1 MDKFAR
7 DVITELNKFRTNPK
21 YVQHQCEI
29 IRTGFSRLRAGDPFL
44 TEIDVFVKELDSLKP
59 LKTLE
64 FNDVLAEAAKKELP
78 NFRGSTSY
86 QRYKRTSALKGIVPD
101 FYLAANPALCADDG
115 AEEPINVLTKILLNK
130 LDKYKEGR
138 KILCD
143 PTFTQIG
150 IAHEVFDEENMVV
163 MIFSQKHVEPIKKT
177 KNDFVKNIQYRET
190 KDIKNPKHQASVY
203 HRIKGDIFGGEF
215 GTISYEMLA
224 SAEQRPKLQ
233 VKPQKLKGNK
243 SDLKMP
249 VKTTTTT
256 STTKPTNF
264 RQRTPLT
271 STAKSEKVQE
281 TKVGRRN
288 DGTTSRTQ
296 TKFESK
302 TTTSGLR
309 GKPNE
314 SSVTTKTMTRT
325 VVKPGNEKKSELS
338 STTTKTS
345 KRFRSGG
352 GDTASETRE
361 TRTVIKIEKESTTI
375 ESAVEPSGP
384 SIRKK
389 YAKRRFGK

>member
-256 STTKPTNF
+256 STTKTTNF

-271 STAKSEKVQE
+271 STAKTEKVQE

-288 DGTTSRTQ
+288 DGTSSRTQ

>member
-256 STTKPTNF
+256 STTKTTNF

>member
-256 STTKPTNF
+256 STIKTTNF

-271 STAKSEKVQE
+271 STAKSEKIQE

-309 GKPNE
+309 SKPNE

-325 VVKPGNEKKSELS
+325 VVKPGNEKKSGLS

>member
-256 STTKPTNF
+256 STTKTTNF

-375 ESAVEPSGP
+375 ESAIEPSGP

>member
-163 MIFSQKHVEPIKKT
+163 MIFSQKHLEPIKKT

-256 STTKPTNF
+256 STTKTTNF

>member
-233 VKPQKLKGNK
+233 VKPLKLKGNK

-256 STTKPTNF
+256 STTKTTNF

>member
-78 NFRGSTSY
+78 NFRGSPSY
-86 QRYKRTSALKGIVPD
+86 QKYKRTPALKGIVPD

-143 PTFTQIG
+143 PTFTQVG

-163 MIFSQKHVEPIKKT
+163 MIFSQKHLEPIKKT
-177 KNDFVKNIQYRET
+177 RNDFLKNIQYRET

-203 HRIKGDIFGGEF
+203 HRIKGDIIGGEF
-215 GTISYEMLA
+215 GKISYEMFA
-224 SAEQRPKLQ
+224 SAEQRPRLQ
-233 VKPQKLKGNK
+233 GKPQRLKGNK

-249 VKTTTTT
+249 TKTTP
-256 STTKPTNF
+256 STKTTNF

-271 STAKSEKVQE
+271 STAKSQKIQE

-288 DGTTSRTQ
+288 DGTSSRTQ

-309 GKPNE
+309 GRPNE
-314 SSVTTKTMTRT
+314 SSVTTKTTTRT

-338 STTTKTS
+338 SSTTKTS
-345 KRFRSGG
+345 KRFRLGG
-352 GDTASETRE
+352 GDNASETRE
-361 TRTVIKIEKESTTI
+361 TRTIIKIEKESTTI
-375 ESAVEPSGP
+375 ESAAEPSGA